1 MTTAWP
7 APRRL
12 SANQKWLYLFIDIV
26 AYEVSHASDGELL
39 SEGADRLVAKQPI
52 WGRVFILCAGALI
65 TAHLANILD
74 DQYDLLAQNFWKRAI
89 THVSTRR
96 LSMLLP

>member
-1 MTTAWP
+1 MAWP

-26 AYEVSHASDGELL
+26 TYEVSHASDGELL

-74 DQYDLLAQNFWKRAI
+74 DHYDLLARNFWKR
-89 THVSTRR
+89 VGLNVYSRR
-96 LSMLLP
+96 LPVWLP